1 MKRKKRRARQPH
13 RKSQIT
19 QKIVIYTITQKI
31 VIQIREFDKSMRI
44 TEIITLVLTILKEL
58 FAYGKK
64 AEKEKLEADINDRAD
79 DKLDWVRKRMQDTD
93 QAGRDEETDS
103 GE

>member
-1 MKRKKRRARQPH
+1 
-13 RKSQIT
+13 
-19 QKIVIYTITQKI
+19 
-31 VIQIREFDKSMRI
+31 MRI

>member
-1 MKRKKRRARQPH
+1 
-13 RKSQIT
+13 
-19 QKIVIYTITQKI
+19 
-31 VIQIREFDKSMRI
+31 MRI

-58 FAYGKK
+58 FTYGKK

>member
-1 MKRKKRRARQPH
+1 M
-13 RKSQIT
+13 QI
-19 QKIVIYTITQKI
+19 V
-31 VIQIREFDKSMRI
+31 R
-44 TEIITLVLTILKEL
+44 LVLELLKEFL
-58 FAYGKK
+58 SYGKK
-64 AEKEKLEADINDRAD
+64 AEKEKLEADVNDRAD

>member
-1 MKRKKRRARQPH
+1 
-13 RKSQIT
+13 
-19 QKIVIYTITQKI
+19 
-31 VIQIREFDKSMRI
+31 MRI

-64 AEKEKLEADINDRAD
+64 AEKEKLEADINDRAG